1 MPLFDMT
8 SFANVCMCEM
18 QPLVKHGCFKVCDT
32 LKIIEDVGFHV
43 FKALKKDDIT
53 CVFNGTSFFNTPTIL
68 LTTKFMTFV
77 LGLFWSNVN

>member
-53 CVFNGTSFFNTPTIL
+53 CVFNGTSFFNSSNNSSTLQWEQRTIHQP
-68 LTTKFMTFV
+68 
-77 LGLFWSNVN
+77 SY